1 MRAHQIIFYMLN
13 VTRLFIQHYYSR
25 GLLFIVRY
33 SMVNFYSYPNIKY
46 VNASISNCYTV
57 GLLCA
62 PFSVKF
68 LTVSK

>member
-46 VNASISNCYTV
+46 VNASISNCYFV
-57 GLLCA
+57 LR
-62 PFSVKF
+62 FR
-68 LTVSK
+68 

>member
-46 VNASISNCYTV
+46 VNALISNCYR
-57 GLLCA
+57 GIALC
-62 PFSVKF
+62 SVFGKISD
-68 LTVSK
+68 SK